1 MSKIKSSGSKL
12 KPTMLE
18 EIQKLTTA
26 VEEFLAGKHNVE
38 KPNLVQLDIIER
50 LAKRC
55 RKKYGNEHWPSP
67 THAENA
73 AEIVIT
79 DNAGH
84 THTQVLTQ
92 EDLLVFGTAI
102 MRIRGQYL
110 DRGIEPK
117 FQEWAYAAGHLL
129 SDIANKSN
137 ETNSTNG

>member
-1 MSKIKSSGSKL
+1 MSKL

-26 VEEFLAGKHNVE
+26 VEEVLDEKEHNTR
-38 KPNLVQLDIIER
+38 QLGYIKS

-79 DNAGH
+79 DNAGR